1 MEGQA
6 KQPEVHGSNDSNHCH
21 KMSGFLASCKVEVM
35 DPCIRSRD
43 EVSYVLRVGEVFA
56 IGDEV
61 A

>member
-1 MEGQA
+1 
-6 KQPEVHGSNDSNHCH
+6 
-21 KMSGFLASCKVEVM
+21 MSGFLASCEVEVM
-35 DPCIRSRD
+35 DPCIRSHD